1 MGARGNR
8 SAAGRM
14 IPPLLSRVPALGWAA
29 GACALIA
36 LVQTARIEG
45 GPLWPGLKAEL
56 EAAREAQAKAEADL
70 GAALGALAAARAN
83 ADAAVSEAQADCAAR
98 VTAARRSAATRERIL
113 ADARSAPD
121 DCPSGGLLHGRE
133 LRDALG
139 LPAADA
145 LPQGA
150 DRPG

>member
-1 MGARGNR
+1 
-8 SAAGRM
+8 M
-14 IPPLLSRVPALGWAA
+14 IAPLLARVPALGWAA

-56 EAAREAQAKAEADL
+56 EAARAERDAAQTS
-70 GAALGALAAARAN
+70 LAQTVARLAGLQAN